1 MVQSNYDG
9 FGLDH
14 RDQNQLLSLWRFRAR
29 RMSWDDIESENSLI
43 TLASTSPSS
52 VPPRIELVKSVPKQ
66 TQLKFDTRSAS
77 DLSLFISTT
86 SLPELEVTKG
96 SELGG

>member
-1 MVQSNYDG
+1 
-9 FGLDH
+9 
-14 RDQNQLLSLWRFRAR
+14 
-29 RMSWDDIESENSLI
+29 MSWDDIESENSL
-43 TLASTSPSS
+43 TSLTSTSPNS

-86 SLPELEVTKG
+86 SLPELEATKG
-96 SELGG
+96 FRVGRVMRTDANSLLVNHSLALHLI

>member
-29 RMSWDDIESENSLI
+29 RMSWDDIESENSL
-43 TLASTSPSS
+43 TSLASTSPNS

-66 TQLKFDTRSAS
+66 TQLKFDTRSVS

-86 SLPELEVTKG
+86 SLPVLEATKG